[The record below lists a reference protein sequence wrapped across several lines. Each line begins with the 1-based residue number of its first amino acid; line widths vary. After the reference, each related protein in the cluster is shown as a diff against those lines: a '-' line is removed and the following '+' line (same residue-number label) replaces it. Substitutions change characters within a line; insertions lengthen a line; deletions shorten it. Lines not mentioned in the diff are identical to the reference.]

1 MPFEITEDTN
11 KERKIKRVPT
21 IKVMGVGGAGNNA
34 ITRMIESGIKD
45 VTFVA
50 ANTDLQ
56 VLEASQADVTI
67 QLGAETTRGL
77 GAGGYPEIGEK
88 AAEESKPEIQEIL
101 DGTDLLFIT
110 CGMGGG
116 TGTGATPVIAK
127 TAKEMQILTVSIV
140 TTPFY
145 FEGNSRWRIATEGL
159 QKLHSNVDTLIRIS
173 NNKLL
178 EELPPDTTIPEAFL
192 KADETLH
199 QGVKGISEL
208 ITKRG
213 YINLD
218 FADVEAVMRDAG
230 PAMLG
235 IGIGKG
241 ENRAEDAARMAMD
254 SKLLEQPVKNASSI
268 ILNVSAPKNVTMKE
282 MHAAASVIRQGCSE
296 EADVKFGLII
306 DDSVPEDELR
316 VTLIATGF
324 EEPDNL
330 LFSDNDIPAIYR
342 SGLDEFLR

>member
-1 MPFEITEDTN
+1 MPFEIKEDGN
-11 KERKIKRVPT
+11 REKKVKRVPV
-21 IKVMGVGGAGNNA
+21 IKVMGIGGAGNNA
-34 ITRMIESGIKD
+34 ISRMIEAGIKD
-45 VTFVA
+45 VMFMA

-77 GAGGYPEIGEK
+77 GAGGYPEMGEK
-88 AAEESKPEIQEIL
+88 AAEESKPEIEEIL
-101 DGTDLLFIT
+101 EGTDLLFLT

-127 TAKEMQILTVSIV
+127 IAKEMQILTVAIV

-145 FEGNSRWRIATEGL
+145 FEGNNRWRIATEGL
-159 QKLHSNVDTLIRIS
+159 KKMHNNVDTLIRIS

-178 EELPPDTTIPEAFL
+178 EELPPDITIPDAFL

-208 ITKRG
+208 ITRRG

-218 FADVEAVMRDAG
+218 FADVEAVMRNAG

-235 IGIGKG
+235 IGVGKG
-241 ENRAEDAARMAMD
+241 ENRAEVSAKMAMD

-282 MHAAASVIRQGCSE
+282 MHVAASVIRQGCSE
-296 EADVKFGLII
+296 EADVKFGLVI
-306 DDSVPEDELR
+306 DDSISEDEMR

-324 EEPDNL
+324 EEADNL
-330 LFSDNDIPAIYR
+330 LFTDSDIPAIYR
-342 SGLDEFLR
+342 SGFDEFLR

>member
-1 MPFEITEDTN
+1 MPFEIKEDGN
-11 KERKIKRVPT
+11 REKKIKRVPV
-21 IKVMGVGGAGNNA
+21 IKVMGIGGAGNNA
-34 ITRMIESGIKD
+34 ISRMIEAGIKD
-45 VTFVA
+45 VMFMA

-77 GAGGYPEIGEK
+77 GAGGYPEMGEK
-88 AAEESKPEIQEIL
+88 AAEESKPEIEEIL
-101 DGTDLLFIT
+101 EGTDLLFLT

-127 TAKEMQILTVSIV
+127 IAKEMQILTVAIV

-145 FEGNSRWRIATEGL
+145 FEGNNRWRIATEGL
-159 QKLHSNVDTLIRIS
+159 KKMHNNVDTLIRIS

-178 EELPPDTTIPEAFL
+178 EELPPDITIPDAFL

-208 ITKRG
+208 ITRRG

-218 FADVEAVMRDAG
+218 FADVEAVMRNAG

-235 IGIGKG
+235 IGVGKG
-241 ENRAEDAARMAMD
+241 ENRAEISAKMAMD

-282 MHAAASVIRQGCSE
+282 MHVAASVIRQGCSE
-296 EADVKFGLII
+296 EADVKFGLVI
-306 DDSVPEDELR
+306 DDSISEDEMR

-324 EEPDNL
+324 EEADNL
-330 LFSDNDIPAIYR
+330 LFTDSDIPAIYR
-342 SGLDEFLR
+342 SGFDEFLR